1 MQFTALTGQPKERAM
16 KRQSRR
22 ALCAAGLITT
32 ALASG
37 AFAQQQEE
45 KLGTLSFPTS
55 CDPKVQAEF
64 ERGVAMIHSY
74 WFLVARRVFEGVL
87 QQDPGC
93 AIAYW
98 GIAMDLLGN
107 SLGGPPSRENANAAW
122 AALEKAREIGA
133 RTDRERGWIDA
144 IRAYYRDHDKTDVET
159 RLRAYNSAME
169 QMAQRYPDDYEVQ
182 VFYALTLQASASK
195 TDMSYGNQLKSV
207 AILEKLFEQNPQ
219 HPGVSH
225 FIIHAYDF
233 PPLAE
238 RGIAAAKRYGGI
250 APAVPH
256 ARHMPSHIYSMVGM
270 WEESIASNTSAME
283 IQPDYYHAADF
294 TVYAHLQ
301 LAQDVKAKAL
311 IDKAIAT
318 QPRGDRPGGFGNFV
332 AKALM
337 ETRYLLDRGDWQ
349 GAAAMPM
356 NTTTVPIAD
365 SLYRFTRGLGMA
377 RSGDVAGAKQ
387 EIEAMKALRT
397 ALQRADQSYWADRT
411 EEQMLAISAW
421 IAAKEGARDQAVRF
435 MRAAADGEDGSI
447 KNVIMENRLY
457 PMREMLA
464 ELLLEVGQPAAAL
477 KEYETA
483 LKHTPNRYRAFWG
496 AARAADAMGNRT
508 QASEYFGKLVNLA
521 KSADVERQEVRE
533 AKAFLTR
540 Q

>member
-1 MQFTALTGQPKERAM
+1 M
-16 KRQSRR
+16 KAQSKQ
-22 ALCAAGLITT
+22 LILAAGLITA
-32 ALASG
+32 ALTGNAM
-37 AFAQQQEE
+37 AQQEE
-45 KLGTLSFPTS
+45 RLGRLSFPTS

-74 WFLVARRVFEGVL
+74 WFLIARRVFEGVL
-87 QQDPGC
+87 QQDPNC
-93 AIAYW
+93 ALAYW
-98 GIAMDLLGN
+98 GIAVDLLGS
-107 SLGGPPSRENANAAW
+107 SLVGPPPRQQADAAW

-133 RTDRERGWIDA
+133 KTERERGWIDA
-144 IRAYYRDHDKTDVET
+144 LRAYFHDHDKVDVET
-159 RLRAYNSAME
+159 RLRAYNKAME
-169 QMAQRYPDDYEVQ
+169 AMAQRYPDDYEVQ
-182 VFYALTLQASASK
+182 VVYALTLQASASK
-195 TDMSYGNQLKSV
+195 SDLTYSKQLQSV

-233 PPLAE
+233 APLAD
-238 RGIAAAKRYGGI
+238 RGIAAAKRYASI

-270 WEESIASNTSAME
+270 WEESVASNASALE

-294 TVYAHLQ
+294 SVYAHLQ

-311 IDKAIAT
+311 IEKSMAT
-318 QPRGDRPGGFGNFV
+318 PVRGDRPSGFGNFV

-337 ETRYLLDRGDWQ
+337 ETRYLLDRGDWA

-356 NTTTVPIAD
+356 NVTGAPMAD
-365 SLYRFTRGLGMA
+365 SLYRFTRGVGMA
-377 RSGDVAGAKQ
+377 RTGNVVGAKT

-421 IAAKEGARDQAVRF
+421 VAVKEGARDQAARF

-457 PMREMLA
+457 PLREMLA

-477 KEYETA
+477 KEYEA
-483 LKHTPNRYRAFWG
+483 GLKQTPNRYRAFWG

-521 KSADVERQEVRE
+521 KNADAERQEVRE
-533 AKAFLTR
+533 AKAFLAR